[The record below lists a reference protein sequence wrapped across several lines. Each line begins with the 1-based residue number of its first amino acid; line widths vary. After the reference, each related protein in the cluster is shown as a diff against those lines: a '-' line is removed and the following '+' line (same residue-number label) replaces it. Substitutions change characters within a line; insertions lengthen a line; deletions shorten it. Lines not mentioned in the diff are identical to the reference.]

1 MKKKMIDGLKII
13 LGAVITAAI
22 ACFMYFGSYEL
33 IFLLKGSEWFDCII
47 VILGCTLLSM
57 IPIIIVIVHIIS
69 YILCKKR
76 KYLSPY
82 QIKIML
88 LISSIFYVI
97 MGYWNAAAYSVKLGF
112 EDGLGFVLGHIIT
125 LGVVGVWVL
134 ILIALLIWERK
145 RNHNSSSKGQTP

>member
-1 MKKKMIDGLKII
+1 MKKKMVDGLKII

-22 ACFMYFGSYEL
+22 ACLMYFGSYEL
-33 IFLLKGSEWFDCII
+33 IFMIKRIKLPKF
-47 VILGCTLLSM
+47 ILALSICSLVFM

-145 RNHNSSSKGQTP
+145 RNHNSSNKGQMP